1 MCYVYVTWTCSPL
14 MFMLGG
20 RSKVLEGCSKKRSVI
35 KSMDSHG
42 HQQVPSITVTLKM
55 LFSIASSMFMNN
67 LSAYWG
73 LCVCV
78 CVCGYTTWWI

>member
-1 MCYVYVTWTCSPL
+1 

-20 RSKVLEGCSKKRSVI
+20 KAMPMTQGCSKKRSVI

-42 HQQVPSITVTLKM
+42 HQQVPSITVTIKM

-67 LSAYWG
+67 LSAYW
-73 LCVCV
+73 LVMCVCMV
-78 CVCGYTTWWI
+78 ILLGGFGPTNWH